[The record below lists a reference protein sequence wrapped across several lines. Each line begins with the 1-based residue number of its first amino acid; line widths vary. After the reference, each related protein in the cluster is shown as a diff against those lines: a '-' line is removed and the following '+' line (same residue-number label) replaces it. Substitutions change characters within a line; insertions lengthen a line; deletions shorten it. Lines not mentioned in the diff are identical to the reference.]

1 MNQIQYRYTGWQF
14 IDCVVIYTSR
24 NTVEDRTV
32 VIFRTDTGKPFC
44 TFVTHG
50 RYMCKSFHIVD
61 GSRAGPQSSLCREGR
76 FNTGIA
82 ALAFNGFEH
91 RSLFSADISSS
102 SGNNIEVTAKVGS

>member
-1 MNQIQYRYTGWQF
+1 MNQIQYRYTGWQI
-14 IDCVVIYTSR
+14 IDSATSTTSGKTEENR
-24 NTVEDRTV
+24 TGED
-32 VIFRTDTGKPFC
+32 ICTDTGKPFC
-44 TFVTHG
+44 TFVNHG

-61 GSRAGPQSSLCREGR
+61 GSRAAPQSFLCREGR